1 MRHVLKGFAT
11 ICIFLFGVGL
21 TTASELED
29 RMNRELKGG
38 WGIVEVEVYSACG
51 GTYSDNEVGIS
62 GVASKAGHRFE
73 EGELVK
79 IDKINVKRKRV
90 DLLLT
95 LATPFRTSRM
105 DGPFELFDERVCKI
119 QLIVPVAREEIKRGD
134 VAALLGRIGSVLTVF
149 PSLDDARSADNWNER
164 AIVPLPVGYDETLHR
179 YAVWKAE
186 QTNAEVNRGIDDA
199 LSAAARIADDL
210 DDDSEYLGGF
220 SEGAEKMSSF
230 STTDCTALLSASST
244 SYRTS
249 APRDK
254 TKGWQDGWEDGQ
266 ELIFN
271 VLLAD
276 RLRTCRVPV
285 PLPPLP

>member
-1 MRHVLKGFAT
+1 MRHALVGFAS
-11 ICIFLFGVGL
+11 ICLFLLGVGP
-21 TTASELED
+21 TTASDLED
-29 RMNRELKGG
+29 RLNLELRGG

-62 GVASKAGHRFE
+62 GVASKAGHRFN

-95 LATPFRTSRM
+95 LATPFRISRM

-119 QLIVPVAREEIKRGD
+119 QLIVPAAREEIKRGD
-134 VAALLGRIGSVLTVF
+134 FAALRGRIGSVLTVF
-149 PSLDDARSADNWNER
+149 PTLDDARSADNWNGR
-164 AIVPLPVGYDETLHR
+164 AIVPLPVGYEETLQRH
-179 YAVWKAE
+179 AVWKAE
-186 QTNAEVNRGIDDA
+186 QTNAAVNRGIDDA

-210 DDDSEYLGGF
+210 DDDSEYLEGF
-220 SEGAEKMSSF
+220 SEGAESMSSF

-244 SYRTS
+244 AYRKS
-249 APRDK
+249 APSEYSKSRR
-254 TKGWQDGWEDGQ
+254 DGWKDGQ
-266 ELIFN
+266 ELVLN

-276 RLRTCRVPV
+276 SLRACRVPV
-285 PLPPLP
+285 PPPPLP